1 VRDLKGF
8 RYIARLLAE
17 PGREFHVLDLV
28 AVDGG
33 SIPVGAGAIEEVAD
47 DGRLAAAG
55 LPVLDASARE
65 AYRRRLAEVDEDI
78 EEATA
83 MNDPAR
89 RELAERDR
97 DYLLDELRRDLGFGG
112 RPRTTGSHAER
123 ARTAVTRSLR
133 YALARLAEHD
143 PSAAA
148 HLEQHISTGTYCSY
162 APDPITPITWQT

>member
-1 VRDLKGF
+1 V
-8 RYIARLLAE
+8 
-17 PGREFHVLDLV
+17 
-28 AVDGG
+28 
-33 SIPVGAGAIEEVAD
+33 EVTD

-55 LPVLDASARE
+55 LPVLDPSARE

-97 DYLLDELRRDLGFGG
+97 EYLMDELRRDLGLGG
-112 RPRTTGSHAER
+112 RSRTTGSNAER

-133 YALARLAEHD
+133 YALARLAEHH

-162 APDPITPITWQT
+162 APDPIAPITWQT